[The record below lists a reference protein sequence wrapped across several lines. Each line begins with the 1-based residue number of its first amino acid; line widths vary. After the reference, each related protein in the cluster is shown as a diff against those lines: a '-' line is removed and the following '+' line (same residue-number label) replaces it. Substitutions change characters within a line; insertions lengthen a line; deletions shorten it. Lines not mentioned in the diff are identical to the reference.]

1 MRKERAFSEE
11 SLNIVPINDFKRF
24 QFEDGFETVLLVD
37 DDPSLRKLMSEILS
51 EGGYRVLEAA
61 NGQEAEF
68 FVQKCI
74 EGELHLLLTDVEMP
88 GMGGR
93 ELAQKVRILH
103 PEVKVLFTSGY
114 PDVSDTRNATLQP
127 GTVFLQKPF
136 STGLLIHKVREVLE
150 SPAPN
155 GSPSSMKN

>member
-1 MRKERAFSEE
+1 MRKETAFSGE
-11 SLNIVPINDFKRF
+11 SLEAMNHPGNDFKGF
-24 QFEDGFETVLLVD
+24 QFEDGYETVLLVED
-37 DDPSLRKLMSEILS
+37 EPSLRKLMSEILC
-51 EGGYRVLEAA
+51 GRGYRVLEAA
-61 NGQEAEF
+61 NGQEAQF

-93 ELAQKVRILH
+93 ELAQKVQILH

-114 PDVSDTRNATLQP
+114 PDDTDTRNATLQA

-136 STGLLIHKVREVLE
+136 STGLLIHKVREVLD
-150 SPAPN
+150 SPAQTVVLPT
-155 GSPSSMKN
+155 